1 MHRATTFSVNGN
13 GSDFKQLSANGVR
26 GETAFVRIYAAAA
39 VNIILDA
46 VDAADAAT
54 KNGSLTDLFIF
65 GGGTAGAISTIGS
78 VNPARCW
85 IRANGAS
92 ATTVSLL
99 VGN

>member
-1 MHRATTFSVNGN
+1 MHRATTFNANGN
-13 GSDFKQLSANGVR
+13 AGDFKQLSANGVR
-26 GETAFVRIYAAAA
+26 GQTAFVRIYAAAA

-46 VDAADAAT
+46 DDAADAAT
-54 KNGSLTDLFIF
+54 KNTALTNLFIF

-92 ATTVSLL
+92 STTVSILS
-99 VGN
+99 GN